1 VTLWLISKRV
11 RGMHPGLLVGAS
23 CESEVVALAEGLNA
37 LKAAGFSL
45 PREAFDITRL
55 ESPEELRLP
64 SQWAP
69 LDPYVLLK
77 IGALR
82 WVEGIRCPAC
92 GRADGN
98 RVFYYPLRSRFYCD
112 RCEPGLLSK
121 VAGSW
126 THLDACRSC
135 GVYRPLTRN
144 PLKPRFYRLCSF
156 CFRAAKRREE
166 ARERRR
172 KARSLRLKAEELAR
186 EALVLKQQVA
196 GLERRLKLL
205 RESEEKPPEGVV
217 KDLERER
224 RNLRAKVKLKE
235 EHIRSLEREAKALER
250 EAEVLEKKAD
260 ELVKRAKSRG
270 KSAKGR

>member
-1 VTLWLISKRV
+1 MTLWLISKKV

-23 CESEVVALAEGLNA
+23 CESEVVALAESLNA

-64 SQWAP
+64 SRWAP

-156 CFRAAKRREE
+156 CFRAAKKREE

-172 KARSLRLKAEELAR
+172 RARSLRLKAEELAR

-217 KDLERER
+217 KDLEREH

-270 KSAKGR
+270 ESSKGR